1 MRDTEYSSKRDKTDR
16 EDDETESLLLSVLKN
31 SPDVIYRFNIQTGH
45 YEYMSPAIRTL
56 GFQPEELMAMSV
68 DEVLSRVHPQDRPA
82 LISQLSEINKVGEGL
97 SEYRFRNNNGQYR
110 WWSNKMVIIKDD
122 QGKPLYRDGFVRDIT
137 EQKKAEEN
145 LTKSQRSSAEAQRI
159 GQIGSWEW
167 NLQTGE
173 ISWSDELYHIY
184 GVDTEK
190 FTPTIDSFA
199 KYVHPDDQETITEV
213 INQIITHRTSLEF
226 DFRIISGDGLTHVL
240 KTVAE
245 VTDYDEMGNPLLVIG
260 TNQDVTELNKI
271 EKKLK
276 DERDLLQNVMDGARN
291 SHLVYL
297 DRDFNF
303 VRVNEAYASTCGY
316 KPEEMIGKNHF
327 DLYPHE
333 ENEAIF
339 AHVRETGKP
348 AKYHD
353 KPFKFP
359 DQPERGVTYWDWT
372 LTPVKSYDEIIGF
385 IFSLYETTKRKKAE
399 EELKRS
405 EEIYR
410 GILDNLQDAYF
421 RSNNEGL
428 IIMASQ
434 SAANIYGFDSPKE
447 MIHLSTSSM
456 YKNREDRASMLE
468 CLKKKGKIE
477 NYEFEASRKDG
488 SLFYASLNV
497 QFFYDDNGHI
507 QGTECIVRDIS
518 HQTEFEET
526 LEKSEEKYR
535 TLFES
540 TSLGVV
546 YQDKHGSIISANPA
560 AEEILGLTLDQMQGR
575 TSTDPRWNAIREDGS
590 DFPGEEHP
598 AMVALKTGREVK
610 NVIMGIYDPIKKS
623 SAWININATP
633 QFKKDDIE
641 PYQVYTIFEDITH
654 KKIHEIEL
662 QKTLDEL
669 KRSNSE
675 LEQFA
680 YVASHDLQEPL
691 RMISSFTQLLERRYK
706 NQLDDDA
713 IDYIHYAVD
722 GAKRMQELINDLL
735 IFSRVKSKAGEFKSV
750 DLDNVIDEVLFNLE
764 IAIEKNDVV
773 IIKEGLPVI
782 FGDYSQ
788 MVQVFQNLIGNA
800 IKYRSKKTPKIQ
812 IYSKK
817 EDDYWL
823 FSIKDN
829 GIGIE
834 SEYFDHIFQI
844 FKRLH
849 SHDEYEGTGIGLAI
863 TKRII
868 DRHDGEIWVESKPGN
883 GSTFYFTIPLK
894 NT

>member
-16 EDDETESLLLSVLKN
+16 DGETESLLLSVLKN

-213 INQIITHRTSLEF
+213 INQIITHGTSLEF
-226 DFRIISGDGLTHVL
+226 DFRIISGDGLNHVL

-303 VRVNEAYASTCGY
+303 VRVNEAYARTCEY

-488 SLFYASLNV
+488 SLFYASQNV
-497 QFFYDDNGHI
+497 QFFYDDNSHVH
-507 QGTECIVRDIS
+507 GTECIVRDIS

-849 SHDEYEGTGIGLAI
+849 TPDEYEGTGIGLAI

-868 DRHDGEIWVESKPGN
+868 DRHDGELWVASKPGN

>member
-1 MRDTEYSSKRDKTDR
+1 MRDTEYSSKRDKSDR

-110 WWSNKMVIIKDD
+110 WWSNKMVIIKDSR
-122 QGKPLYRDGFVRDIT
+122 GKPLYRDGFVRDVT

-184 GVDTEK
+184 GVDPEK

-199 KYVHPDDQETITEV
+199 KYVHPDDQETINEV
-213 INQIITHRTSLEF
+213 INQIITHGTSLEF

-260 TNQDVTELNKI
+260 TNQDVTELKKI

-303 VRVNEAYASTCGY
+303 VRVNEAYARTCGY

-333 ENEAIF
+333 ENEVIF

-348 AKYHD
+348 AKYND

-385 IFSLYETTKRKKAE
+385 IFSLYETTKRKQAE

-434 SAANIYGFDSPKE
+434 SAANIYGFNSPKE

-456 YKNREDRASMLE
+456 YKNREDRASLLE

-488 SLFYASLNV
+488 SLFYAYQNV

-507 QGTECIVRDIS
+507 QGTECIVRDIT
-518 HQTEFEET
+518 HQKEFEET

-546 YQDKHGSIISANPA
+546 YQDKDGSIISANPA

-610 NVIMGIYDPIKKS
+610 NVIMGIFDPIKKS

-750 DLDNVIDEVLFNLE
+750 DLDNVINDVLFNLE
-764 IAIEKNDVV
+764 IAIEKNDAV
-773 IIKEGLPVI
+773 ITKEGLPVI

-868 DRHDGEIWVESKPGN
+868 DRHDGEIWVESEPGN
-883 GSTFYFTIPLK
+883 GSTFYFTIPL
-894 NT
+894 

>member
-1 MRDTEYSSKRDKTDR
+1 MRDTEYSSKRDKIDR
-16 EDDETESLLLSVLKN
+16 EEDETESLLLSVLKN

-56 GFQPEELMAMSV
+56 GFQQDELMAMSV
-68 DEVLSRVHPQDRPA
+68 DEVLSQVHPHDRPA
-82 LISQLSEINKVGEGL
+82 LISQLSHINNVGKGL
-97 SEYRFRNNNGQYR
+97 IEYRFRGNDDQYR

-122 QGKPLYRDGFVRDIT
+122 QGMPLYRDGFVRDIT
-137 EQKKAEEN
+137 EQKNAEEN

-184 GVDTEK
+184 GVDPEK

-199 KYVHPDDQETITEV
+199 KYVHPDDQETINEV
-213 INQIITHRTSLEF
+213 INQIITHGTSLEF
-226 DFRIISGDGLTHVL
+226 DFRIISEDGLTHVL

-245 VTDYDEMGNPLLVIG
+245 ATDYDERGNPLLVIG
-260 TNQDVTELNKI
+260 TNQDVTELKKI
-271 EKKLK
+271 EKNLK

-303 VRVNEAYASTCGY
+303 VRVNEAYARTCGY

-327 DLYPHE
+327 DLYPHK

-385 IFSLYETTKRKKAE
+385 IFSLYETTKRKQAE

-434 SAANIYGFDSPKE
+434 SAANIYGFNSPKE
-447 MIHLSTSSM
+447 MIDLSTSSM

-477 NYEFEASRKDG
+477 NYEFKASRKDG
-488 SLFYASLNV
+488 SLFYASQNV

-507 QGTECIVRDIS
+507 QGTECIVRDIT
-518 HQTEFEET
+518 HQKEFEET

-546 YQDKHGSIISANPA
+546 YQNKNGSIISANPA

-575 TSTDPRWNAIREDGS
+575 TSTDPRWSAIREDGS

-764 IAIEKNDVV
+764 IAIEKNDTV
-773 IIKEGLPVI
+773 ITKEGLPMI

-849 SHDEYEGTGIGLAI
+849 TPDEYEGTGIGLAI

-868 DRHDGEIWVESKPGN
+868 DRHGGEIWVESEPGN
-883 GSTFYFTIPLK
+883 GSTFYFTIPL
-894 NT
+894 

>member
-1 MRDTEYSSKRDKTDR
+1 MRDTEYSSKRYKTDR
-16 EDDETESLLLSVLKN
+16 EEDETESLLLSVLKN
-31 SPDVIYRFNIQTGH
+31 SPDVIYRLNIQTGH

-56 GFQPEELMAMSV
+56 GFQPDELMAMSV
-68 DEVLSRVHPQDRPA
+68 DEVLSRVHPHDRPA
-82 LISQLSEINKVGEGL
+82 LISQLSHINNVGKGL
-97 SEYRFRNNNGQYR
+97 IEYRFRGNDDQYR

-122 QGKPLYRDGFVRDIT
+122 QGMPLYRDGFVRDIT
-137 EQKKAEEN
+137 EQKNAEEN

-184 GVDTEK
+184 GVDPEK

-199 KYVHPDDQETITEV
+199 KYVHPDDQETINEV
-213 INQIITHRTSLEF
+213 INQIITHGTSLEF
-226 DFRIISGDGLTHVL
+226 DFRIISEDGLTHVL

-245 VTDYDEMGNPLLVIG
+245 ATDYDERGNPLLVIG
-260 TNQDVTELNKI
+260 TNQDVTELKKI
-271 EKKLK
+271 EKNLK

-303 VRVNEAYASTCGY
+303 VRVNEAYARTCGY

-327 DLYPHE
+327 DLYPHK

-372 LTPVKSYDEIIGF
+372 LTPVKSYDKIIGF
-385 IFSLYETTKRKKAE
+385 IFSLYETTKRKQAE

-434 SAANIYGFDSPKE
+434 SAANIYGFNSPKE
-447 MIHLSTSSM
+447 MIDLSTSSM

-488 SLFYASLNV
+488 SLFYASQNV
-497 QFFYDDNGHI
+497 QFFYDDKGHI
-507 QGTECIVRDIS
+507 QGTECIVRDIT
-518 HQTEFEET
+518 HQKEFEET

-546 YQDKHGSIISANPA
+546 YQNKNGSIISANPA

-669 KRSNSE
+669 KRSNFE

-764 IAIEKNDVV
+764 IAIEKNDTV
-773 IIKEGLPVI
+773 ITKEGLPVI

-849 SHDEYEGTGIGLAI
+849 TPDEYEGTGIGLAI

-868 DRHDGEIWVESKPGN
+868 DRHDGEIWVESEPGN
-883 GSTFYFTIPLK
+883 GSTFYFTIPL
-894 NT
+894 

>member
-303 VRVNEAYASTCGY
+303 VRVNEAYARTCGY

-385 IFSLYETTKRKKAE
+385 IFSLYETTKRKK
-399 EELKRS
+399 
-405 EEIYR
+405 
-410 GILDNLQDAYF
+410 
-421 RSNNEGL
+421 
-428 IIMASQ
+428 
-434 SAANIYGFDSPKE
+434 P
-447 MIHLSTSSM
+447 
-456 YKNREDRASMLE
+456 
-468 CLKKKGKIE
+468 
-477 NYEFEASRKDG
+477 
-488 SLFYASLNV
+488 
-497 QFFYDDNGHI
+497 
-507 QGTECIVRDIS
+507 
-518 HQTEFEET
+518 
-526 LEKSEEKYR
+526 
-535 TLFES
+535 
-540 TSLGVV
+540 
-546 YQDKHGSIISANPA
+546 
-560 AEEILGLTLDQMQGR
+560 
-575 TSTDPRWNAIREDGS
+575 
-590 DFPGEEHP
+590 
-598 AMVALKTGREVK
+598 
-610 NVIMGIYDPIKKS
+610 KKS
-623 SAWININATP
+623 
-633 QFKKDDIE
+633 
-641 PYQVYTIFEDITH
+641 
-654 KKIHEIEL
+654 
-662 QKTLDEL
+662 
-669 KRSNSE
+669 
-675 LEQFA
+675 
-680 YVASHDLQEPL
+680 
-691 RMISSFTQLLERRYK
+691 
-706 NQLDDDA
+706 
-713 IDYIHYAVD
+713 
-722 GAKRMQELINDLL
+722 
-735 IFSRVKSKAGEFKSV
+735 
-750 DLDNVIDEVLFNLE
+750 
-764 IAIEKNDVV
+764 
-773 IIKEGLPVI
+773 
-782 FGDYSQ
+782 
-788 MVQVFQNLIGNA
+788 
-800 IKYRSKKTPKIQ
+800 
-812 IYSKK
+812 
-817 EDDYWL
+817 
-823 FSIKDN
+823 
-829 GIGIE
+829 
-834 SEYFDHIFQI
+834 
-844 FKRLH
+844 
-849 SHDEYEGTGIGLAI
+849 
-863 TKRII
+863 
-868 DRHDGEIWVESKPGN
+868 
-883 GSTFYFTIPLK
+883 
-894 NT
+894 

>member
-1 MRDTEYSSKRDKTDR
+1 MRDTEYSSKRDKIDR
-16 EDDETESLLLSVLKN
+16 EEDETESLLLSVLKN

-56 GFQPEELMAMSV
+56 GFQQDELMAMSV
-68 DEVLSRVHPQDRPA
+68 DEVLSQVHPHDRPA
-82 LISQLSEINKVGEGL
+82 LISQLSHINNVGKGL
-97 SEYRFRNNNGQYR
+97 IEYRFRGNDDQYR

-122 QGKPLYRDGFVRDIT
+122 QGMPLYRDGFVRDIT

-145 LTKSQRSSAEAQRI
+145 LTKSQRSSEEAQRI

-184 GVDTEK
+184 GVDPEK

-199 KYVHPDDQETITEV
+199 KYVHPDDQETINEV
-213 INQIITHRTSLEF
+213 INQIITHGTSLEF
-226 DFRIISGDGLTHVL
+226 DFRIISEDGLTHVL

-245 VTDYDEMGNPLLVIG
+245 ATDYDERGNPLLVIG
-260 TNQDVTELNKI
+260 TNQDVTELKKI
-271 EKKLK
+271 EKNLK

-303 VRVNEAYASTCGY
+303 VRVNEAYARTCGY
-316 KPEEMIGKNHF
+316 KPKEMIGKNHF
-327 DLYPHE
+327 DLYPHK

-385 IFSLYETTKRKKAE
+385 IFSLYETTKRKQAE

-434 SAANIYGFDSPKE
+434 SAANIYGFNSPKE
-447 MIHLSTSSM
+447 MIDLSTSSM

-477 NYEFEASRKDG
+477 NYEFKASRKDG
-488 SLFYASLNV
+488 SLFYASQNV

-507 QGTECIVRDIS
+507 QGTECIVRDIT
-518 HQTEFEET
+518 HQKEFEET

-546 YQDKHGSIISANPA
+546 YQNKNGSIISANPA

-764 IAIEKNDVV
+764 IAIEKNDTV
-773 IIKEGLPVI
+773 ITKEGLPMI

-849 SHDEYEGTGIGLAI
+849 TPDEYEGTGIGLAI

-868 DRHDGEIWVESKPGN
+868 DRHGGEIWVESEPGN
-883 GSTFYFTIPLK
+883 GSTFYFTIPL
-894 NT
+894 